1 MLAPS
6 QACAELLR
14 TRGVSETTYRRAVTQ
29 FGENGVID
37 MLGVA
42 GYFTTVSMIMNV
54 AHSPPPEDK
63 SVAALL
69 PFPF

>member
-1 MLAPS
+1 MLAIRRHDDRR
-6 QACAELLR
+6 QVGIGKR
-14 TRGVSETTYRRAVTQ
+14 RGES
-29 FGENGVID
+29 GVID